1 MRFAHH
7 PYFIR
12 PPAAPDQ
19 EYPYVKSLA
28 RFCFR
33 RRWIVLA
40 VWILLF
46 LGINIAA
53 QTFGSAFAN
62 SFSLPGTNSTH
73 AESLLSSGFQGKA
86 GDIDQIVFHATSGTI
101 ASHRAQIEALVAEA
115 GKLPNV
121 AQVVSPFLGGPLQIS
136 QDGKIAY
143 AVLYFAKPAFKLKDS
158 QIRAVESVGKTAR
171 SSSLDVEFGGNAFG
185 QLDAPKGSPG
195 EVFGLIATAIVLV
208 LAFGSFFAMLLPLG
222 VALFALGIASAA
234 TTLLSHGLSIAQFAP
249 ILGSLI
255 GLGVGI
261 DYALFIV
268 TRSRQGLKR
277 GLSVEDSIITAIN
290 TSGRAVLFA
299 GLTVCVALL
308 GMLVL
313 RLSFL
318 NGVAIASSLTVLIT
332 MFASLTLLPA
342 LLGFQK
348 HHALSRKERR
358 ALKAHGP
365 EPVVVATNW
374 QRWADF
380 VSRRPRVLSL
390 AALIIIVMMAVPF
403 FSLHLGSSD
412 HGSNPKGTTTRQ
424 AYDLLATGFGPG
436 FNGPLQVVGAIH
448 NANDRTAMASLQQSL
463 QGKPDVAAVAP
474 LQLSA
479 NGRVAVIYVVPK
491 SSPQDT
497 KTEELIN
504 TIRNTYIPAATST
517 SHTGIFV
524 GGITAI
530 FADFATIFLAKIPL
544 FIGVIVLLG
553 CLLLM
558 VAFRSI
564 VIPLTAA
571 AMNLFAAGASFGLVV
586 AVFQWGWGS
595 SLIGAGTGPV
605 ESFLPVIMIAILFG
619 LSMDYQ
625 VFLVSRMHEEWLN
638 TGSNT
643 EAINRGQAN
652 TGRVISAAALVMI
665 CVFSSFS
672 FGGQRVIAEFG
683 IGLGGAVLMDA
694 FILRTVLVPALM
706 HFFGD
711 ANWWMPKWLER
722 VVPHVAVEATEDV
735 AA

>member
-1 MRFAHH
+1 M
-7 PYFIR
+7 
-12 PPAAPDQ
+12 
-19 EYPYVKSLA
+19 KSLA

-40 VWILLF
+40 VWVLLF

-86 GDIDQIVFHATSGTI
+86 GDLDQIVFHATSGTI
-101 ASHRAQIEALVAEA
+101 ASHRARIEAVVAKA

-121 AQVVSPFLGGPLQIS
+121 TQVVSPFLGGPLQIS

-143 AVLYFAKPAFKLKDS
+143 AVVYFAKPAFKLKDS
-158 QIRAVESVGKTAR
+158 QIRAVEAVGKTAR

-195 EVFGLIATAIVLV
+195 EVFGLIATAMVLV

-222 VALFALGIASAA
+222 VALFSLGIASAA

-299 GLTVCVALL
+299 GLTVCIALL

-348 HHALSRKERR
+348 HHTLSRRERR

-380 VSRRPRVLSL
+380 VSRRPRIISL
-390 AALIIIVMMAVPF
+390 AALFIIVMMAVPF

-412 HGSNPKGTTTRQ
+412 QGSNPTSTTTRQ

-448 NANDRTAMASLQQSL
+448 NANDRTAMETLQQSL

-479 NGRVAVIYVVPK
+479 NGRVAVIYVVPQ

-497 KTEELIN
+497 KTENLIN

-711 ANWWMPKWLER
+711 ANWWMPKWLDR
-722 VVPHVAVEATEDV
+722 IVPHVAVEATED
-735 AA
+735 AAV

>member
-1 MRFAHH
+1 M
-7 PYFIR
+7 
-12 PPAAPDQ
+12 
-19 EYPYVKSLA
+19 KSLA

-40 VWILLF
+40 VWVLLF

-86 GDIDQIVFHATSGTI
+86 GDLDQIVFHATSGTI
-101 ASHRAQIEALVAEA
+101 ASHRARIEAVVAKA

-121 AQVVSPFLGGPLQIS
+121 TQVVSPFLGGPLQIS

-143 AVLYFAKPAFKLKDS
+143 AVVYFAKPAFKLKDS
-158 QIRAVESVGKTAR
+158 QIRAVEAVGKTAR

-195 EVFGLIATAIVLV
+195 EVFGLFATAIVLV

-222 VALFALGIASAA
+222 VALFSLGIASAA

-299 GLTVCVALL
+299 GLTVCIALL

-348 HHALSRKERR
+348 HHTLSRRERR

-380 VSRRPRVLSL
+380 VSRRPRIISL
-390 AALIIIVMMAVPF
+390 AALFIIVMMAVPF

-412 HGSNPKGTTTRQ
+412 QGSNPTSTTTRQ

-448 NANDRTAMASLQQSL
+448 NANDRTAMETLQQSL

-479 NGRVAVIYVVPK
+479 NGRVAVIYVVPQ

-497 KTEELIN
+497 KTENLIN

-711 ANWWMPKWLER
+711 ANWWMPKWLDR
-722 VVPHVAVEATEDV
+722 IVPHVAVEATED
-735 AA
+735 AAV

>member
-1 MRFAHH
+1 M
-7 PYFIR
+7 
-12 PPAAPDQ
+12 
-19 EYPYVKSLA
+19 KSLA
-28 RFCFR
+28 RLCYR
-33 RRWIVLA
+33 RRWLVLA
-40 VWILLF
+40 AWIVLF
-46 LGINIAA
+46 LGINVAS
-53 QTFGSAFAN
+53 QSFGSAFAN

-73 AESLLSSGFQGKA
+73 ALSLLQSGFKSKS
-86 GDIDQIVFHATSGTI
+86 GDVDQIVFQATSGSI
-101 ASHRAQIEALVAEA
+101 ASHEKAIQTVVAKV
-115 GKLPNV
+115 GKLDNV
-121 AQVVSPFLGGPLQIS
+121 ANVVSPFVGGSLQIS
-136 QDGKIAY
+136 KDGKIAY
-143 AVLYFAKPAFKLKDS
+143 AVVYFSKAAFKLTNA
-158 QIRAVESVGKTAR
+158 QIRAVETVASTQR
-171 SSSLDVEFGGNAFG
+171 SSSLNVQFGGNAFG

-195 EVFGLIATAIVLV
+195 EIFGLIATAIVLV
-208 LAFGSFFAMLLPLG
+208 LAFGSFWAMLLPLG
-222 VALFALGIASAA
+222 VALFALGIATAA
-234 TTLLSHGLSIAQFAP
+234 TTLLSHGLNIAQFAP

-277 GLSVEDSIITAIN
+277 GLSIEESIVTAVN

-299 GLTVCVALL
+299 GCTVCIALL

-318 NGVAIASSLTVLIT
+318 NGVAIASALTVLIT

-342 LLGFQK
+342 LLGFQRQ
-348 HHALSRKERR
+348 HVLSRKERR
-358 ALKAHGP
+358 ALRDHGP
-365 EPVVVATNW
+365 EPTVVATRW
-374 QRWADF
+374 QQWADF
-380 VSRRPRVLSL
+380 VARRPRILSL
-390 AALIIIVMMAVPF
+390 AALLVIIAMALPF

-412 HGSNPKGTTTRQ
+412 QGSNPTSTTTRQ
-424 AYDLLATGFGPG
+424 AYDLLAKGFGPG

-448 NANDRTAMASLQQSL
+448 NSGDQQAMVSLDQAL
-463 QGKPDVAAVAP
+463 AGKPDVAAVAP
-474 LQLSA
+474 LQVSA
-479 NGRVAVIYVVPK
+479 NGKVGVIYVVPK

-497 KTEELIN
+497 KTNDLID
-504 TIRNTYIPAATST
+504 TIRNTYIPAATTT
-517 SHTGIFV
+517 SHTAIFV

-595 SLIGAGTGPV
+595 SLIGAGTGPI

-638 TGSNT
+638 TGSNE

-652 TGRVISAAALVMI
+652 TGRVISAAALIMI
-665 CVFSSFS
+665 CVFSSFA
-672 FGGQRVIAEFG
+672 FGGERIIAEFG

-722 VVPHVAVEATEDV
+722 VIPHVAVEATEDV
-735 AA
+735 TF